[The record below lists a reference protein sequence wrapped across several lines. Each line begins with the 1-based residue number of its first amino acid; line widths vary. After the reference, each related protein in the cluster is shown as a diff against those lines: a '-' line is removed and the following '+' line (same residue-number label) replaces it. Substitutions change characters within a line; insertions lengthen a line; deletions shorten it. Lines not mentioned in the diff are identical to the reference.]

1 MSYKISYS
9 EKSKSARKE
18 RRSGIYVPIAAVF
31 ILLAAMLARMIY
43 PAETKQITEAL
54 FPLTNADTRTALEVF
69 AQNIKEGESFSD
81 AVTAFCLE
89 IIDEADIS

>member
-1 MSYKISYS
+1 MSYKIFYG

-18 RRSGIYVPIAAVF
+18 RRSGIHVPIAAVF

-54 FPLTNADTRTALEVF
+54 FPLTNADTQTALEVF